1 LALKTDFTIY
11 GVVLGEFIMRL
22 FTRFFLLIAAFLGT
36 ISAYA
41 AGEIPGYIGNQS
53 FRLSDDRE
61 LGDMV
66 RRAEDA
72 KIELARAEQGQRQ
85 LADQLK
91 VLENQKR
98 SLDERSAA
106 LQKEIETLSTGRK
119 ALAGNLEVLK
129 QQPEVNAAAIATTT
143 AEIERID
150 AEIAE
155 KSRQA
160 GALKLESAPLNVRI
174 DQIRND
180 FNQSAR
186 RTEDARQRMQNAGRN
201 QEQYRNDLIVAVKR
215 INVEGARVGQSDGAM
230 DGADLSAKMAYDR
243 GTVDGRYDGQQR
255 GTSDGQARYYR
266 VGSEQ
271 GDREGSSRAT
281 IDGNRDGTNEGAI
294 NGNKS
299 AGSREGRVAGIKRGD
314 ASPAAAV
321 GTEQGKKAGMA
332 RAVSTGQA
340 DGRNIGESET
350 TKKLESGEL
359 KSVNLNGSFAGSFER
374 RSPQYSGDFN
384 GPNYKPRINHSK
396 EIMVKA
402 FADGYNF
409 NYRQYARFEFQRRID
424 ADYNSYY
431 DQNYRIAY
439 DSAVGRE
446 YPAYFDQGRR
456 DGDAQAYSR
465 TYPIVRA
472 EAYKMAFEKLDS
484 TPSRSSAEYKAS
496 FTESELFAFNQRY
509 EDIRNA
515 NFDRFEKDTFSAN
528 IAAQTET
535 YRQKRTAEVNAIYN
549 NNAILEFV
557 SSDMLDGGIKGVALL
572 DGVFQPGE
580 TTNHNVVLRNFGF
593 KSATNVSVQLENG
606 QAVKLPEIPARSLV
620 IVKGATQS
628 AVNASLGSVYR
639 SSLNVVSPL
648 VTNDAVEGRFY
659 DKAANGLVKLGDQKA
674 VRIAYP
680 LSLAGLSLDSQLL
693 KGSKNKLKMTLT
705 NNSKREYKGELK
717 IKLLANSQN
726 AIITKGFASVAAV
739 GSSVSLTDAEILVTD
754 EQDVYRDLSISA
766 TVEQNGVLIGIL
778 PQDLVVMAKAP
789 YIEKAK
795 LPVIVANTD
804 RNIDTFVEALS
815 AAGGTD
821 KVSVLDLSLAS
832 LNAAPI
838 ANGLSGK
845 VVVLVDNSD
854 STSIKTLNSFLAK
867 SKTSAFLMVD
877 DSNLGLKNIK
887 SMGSLKDAASL
898 LFGKRRMYFSN
909 QHRAAEVV
917 KSSAFIQSSV
927 NALSS
932 DLVLAQKFIVSGA
945 ELIADLKVTMTPEF
959 FTTPNETMKIFSLR
973 SLAEVV
979 NINSAYDESG
989 GIFSR
994 DKKWA
999 KMIEEDGGLF
1009 HNQMKAASK
1018 GGVVTSKLPIIL
1030 SAIALRDTVKT
1041 AMSSADGVSGDMKLK
1056 IKNATNGVLDDME
1069 DSFKK
1074 SLKKDFG
1081 ALYNKAYDNASVHRP
1096 FAID

>member
-1 LALKTDFTIY
+1 
-11 GVVLGEFIMRL
+11 MRL
-22 FTRFFLLIAAFLGT
+22 FTRLFLLLAAFVG
-36 ISAYA
+36 AVDA
-41 AGEIPGYIGNQS
+41 QAGGDIHGYIGNQS

-61 LGDMV
+61 LSDMV

-72 KIELARAEQGQRQ
+72 KIELARAEQGQKQ
-85 LADQLK
+85 LADQLR

-98 SLDERSAA
+98 TLDERAA
-106 LQKEIETLSTGRK
+106 TLQKEIDSITTGRK
-119 ALAGNLEVLK
+119 ALAGNLAVLK
-129 QQPEVNAAAIATTT
+129 QQPEVNAAAIATTS
-143 AEIERID
+143 AEIARLD

-160 GALKLESAPLNVRI
+160 GAVKLESAPLNVRI

-186 RTEDARQRMQNAGRN
+186 RTEDARQRMQIAGRN
-201 QEQYRNDLIVAVKR
+201 QEQYRNDLIVAVKK
-215 INVEGARVGQSDGAM
+215 INNEGARVGQSDGAM
-230 DGADLSAKMAYDR
+230 DGADLSAKTAYDR
-243 GTVDGRYDGQQR
+243 GTVDGRYDGQQQ

-266 VGSEQ
+266 AGAEQ
-271 GDREGSSRAT
+271 GDREGSGRAT
-281 IDGNRDGTNEGAI
+281 LDGNRDGTNEGTI

-299 AGSREGRVAGIKRGD
+299 AGVREGRIAGIKRGD
-314 ASPAAAV
+314 GSPAAAV
-321 GTEQGKKAGMA
+321 GADQGKKAGMA

-340 DGRNIGESET
+340 DGRNIGELET

-359 KSVNLNGSFAGSFER
+359 KSVNLDGSFAGSFQR
-374 RSPQYSGDFN
+374 RSPEYAGDFN

-396 EIMVKA
+396 EIMEKA
-402 FADGYNF
+402 FADGYNY

-424 ADYNSYY
+424 VDYNQYY
-431 DQNYRIAY
+431 DENYKISY
-439 DSAVGRE
+439 DSAVRRE
-446 YPAYFDQGRR
+446 YPAHFDQGRR

-472 EAYKMAFEKLDS
+472 EAYRVAFEKLDAS
-484 TPSRSSAEYKAS
+484 PSRSSAEFKAS
-496 FTESELFAFNQRY
+496 YADSELFAFNQRY
-509 EDIRNA
+509 EDIRRA
-515 NFDRFEKDTFSAN
+515 NYDRLESETFTAN
-528 IAAQTET
+528 IAAQTEI
-535 YRQKRTAEVNAIYN
+535 YRQKRTAEVNVIYN

-557 SSDMLDGGIKGVALL
+557 SSEMLDGGIKGVALL

-593 KSATNVSVQLENG
+593 KPAKNVSVQLENG
-606 QAVKLPEIPARSLV
+606 QAVKLPEVPARSLV
-620 IVKGATQS
+620 IVKGAAQS
-628 AVNASLGSVYR
+628 SVNAGLGSVYR
-639 SSLNVVSPL
+639 SSLNVLSPL

-659 DKAANGLVKLGDQKA
+659 DRASNGIVKLADQKA
-674 VRIAYP
+674 VRVAYP
-680 LSLAGLSLDSQLL
+680 LSLAGLSLESQLL
-693 KGSKNKLKMTLT
+693 KGSKNKLRMTLT

-726 AIITKGFASVAAV
+726 AIITKEFSNVAAV
-739 GSSVSLTDAEILVTD
+739 QSSVSLADAEILVTSEED
-754 EQDVYRDLSISA
+754 IYRELSISA
-766 TVEQNGVLIGIL
+766 TVEQNGVLIGVL
-778 PQDLVVMAKAP
+778 PQDLQVMAKAQ

-804 RNIDTFVEALS
+804 NSLDTFVEALN
-815 AAGGTD
+815 AAGGTE

-832 LNAAPI
+832 LNATTI

-845 VVVLVDNSD
+845 VVVLADNSD
-854 STSIKTLNSFLAK
+854 SASIKTLNSFLAK

-877 DSNLGLKNIK
+877 DSNLGLKNTK
-887 SMGSLKDAASL
+887 TMGVLKDAASL
-898 LFGKRRMYFSN
+898 LYGKRRMYFSN

-932 DLVLAQKFIVSGA
+932 DLVLAQKFIKSGA
-945 ELIADLKVTMTPEF
+945 ELIADLKVTMTPES

-979 NINSAYDESG
+979 NINAAYDESG

-999 KMIEEDGGLF
+999 KMIEEDGILF
-1009 HNQMKAASK
+1009 HNQMKAAAN
-1018 GGVVTSKLPIIL
+1018 GNVVTSRLPIIL
-1030 SAIALRDTVKT
+1030 SAIALKDTVKT
-1041 AMSSADGVSGDMKLK
+1041 AMSGADGVSDVMKQK
-1056 IKNATNGVLDDME
+1056 IQNATNGVLDDME

-1074 SLKKDFG
+1074 SLKKDFS
-1081 ALYNKAYDNASVHRP
+1081 ALYNKAYDNAAVHRP

>member
-1 LALKTDFTIY
+1 
-11 GVVLGEFIMRL
+11 MRL
-22 FTRFFLLIAAFLGT
+22 FTRLFLLIAVAVGA
-36 ISAYA
+36 IPAHAS
-41 AGEIPGYIGNQS
+41 GEIPGYIGNQS

-61 LGDMV
+61 LSDMV

-72 KIELARAEQGQRQ
+72 KIEVVRAEQSQNQ
-85 LADQLK
+85 LADQLR
-91 VLENQKR
+91 VLETQKR
-98 SLDERSAA
+98 TLDERSAA
-106 LQKEIETLSTGRK
+106 LQREIDSLSTGRK

-129 QQPEVNAAAIATTT
+129 QQPEVNAAAITTTT
-143 AEIERID
+143 AEIARLD

-160 GALKLESAPLNVRI
+160 GAVKLESAPLNVRI

-180 FNQSAR
+180 FNLSAR
-186 RTEDARQRMQNAGRN
+186 RTEDARQRMQIAGRN
-201 QEQYRNDLIVAVKR
+201 QEQYRNDLIVAVKK
-215 INVEGARVGQSDGAM
+215 INGEGARVGQSDGAM
-230 DGADLSAKMAYDR
+230 DGADLSAKTAYDR
-243 GTVDGRYDGQQR
+243 GTVDGRYDGQQQ
-255 GTSDGQARYYR
+255 GTVDGQARYYR
-266 VGSEQ
+266 AGAEQ
-271 GDREGSSRAT
+271 GDREGTSRAT
-281 IDGNRDGTNEGAI
+281 LDGNRDGTNEGTI

-314 ASPAAAV
+314 ASNAAAV
-321 GTEQGKKAGMA
+321 GTDQGKKAGMA

-340 DGRNIGESET
+340 DGRNIGELET

-359 KSVNLNGSFAGSFER
+359 KSVNLNGSFAGSFQR
-374 RSPQYSGDFN
+374 RSPEYAGDFN

-424 ADYNSYY
+424 ADYNQYY
-431 DQNYRIAY
+431 DENYRIAY
-439 DSAVGRE
+439 DSAISRE

-456 DGDAQAYSR
+456 DGDAQAYAR

-472 EAYKMAFEKLDS
+472 EAYRIAFEKLDS
-484 TPSRSSAEYKAS
+484 SPSRSSAEYKAS
-496 FTESELFAFNQRY
+496 YTESELFAFNQRY
-509 EDIRNA
+509 EDIRRA
-515 NFDRFEKDTFSAN
+515 NYDRVESDTFGAN
-528 IAAQTET
+528 IAAQTEI
-535 YRQKRTAEVNAIYN
+535 YRQKRTAEVTAIYN
-549 NNAILEFV
+549 NNPIVEFV

-580 TTNHNVVLRNFGF
+580 TTNHNVVLRNYGF

-606 QAVKLPEIPARSLV
+606 AAVKLPEVPARSLV
-620 IVKGATQS
+620 IIKGAAQGSVT
-628 AVNASLGSVYR
+628 AGLGSVFR
-639 SSLNVVSPL
+639 SALSVVSPL
-648 VTNDAVEGRFY
+648 ATNDTVEGRFY
-659 DKAANGLVKLGDQKA
+659 DKASNGIVKAADQKA
-674 VRIAYP
+674 VRVAYP
-680 LSLAGLSLDSQLL
+680 LSLAGLSLESQLL

-726 AIITKGFASVAAV
+726 AIITKEFSNVAAV
-739 GSSVSLTDAEILVTD
+739 ASSVSLTDAEILVTS

-766 TVEQNGVLIGIL
+766 TVEQNGVLIGVL
-778 PQDLVVMAKAP
+778 PQDFITMAKAQ
-789 YIEKAK
+789 YVEKAK
-795 LPVIVANTD
+795 LPVIVADTD
-804 RNIDTFVEALS
+804 KSLDTFVDALN

-832 LNAAPI
+832 LNAATI
-838 ANGLSGK
+838 TNGLSGK

-854 STSIKTLNSFLAK
+854 GSSVKTLNSFLAK

-877 DSNLGLKNIK
+877 GANLGLKNVK
-887 SMGSLKDAASL
+887 ALGSLKDAASL
-898 LFGKRRMYFSN
+898 LYGKRRMYFSN
-909 QHRAAEVV
+909 PHRAAEVV

-927 NALSS
+927 NAVPS
-932 DLVLAQKFIVSGA
+932 DLVLAQKFIMSGP
-945 ELIADLKVTMTPEF
+945 ELLADLKVTMTPESYS
-959 FTTPNETMKIFSLR
+959 TPNETMKIFSLR

-979 NINSAYDESG
+979 NINAAYDESG

-999 KMIEEDGGLF
+999 KMIEEDGTLF
-1009 HNQMKAASK
+1009 HNQMKAASS
-1018 GGVVTSKLPIIL
+1018 GGVVTSKLPMIL
-1030 SAIALRDTVKT
+1030 SAIALRDAVKT
-1041 AMSSADGVSGDMKLK
+1041 SMSGAEGVSDVMKQK
-1056 IKNATNGVLDDME
+1056 IQNATNGVLDDME

-1081 ALYNKAYDNASVHRP
+1081 ALYNKAYDYAAVHRP

>member
-1 LALKTDFTIY
+1 
-11 GVVLGEFIMRL
+11 MRL
-22 FTRFFLLIAAFLGT
+22 FTRLFLLLAVAVGAIEAN
-36 ISAYA
+36 A

-61 LGDMV
+61 LSDMV

-72 KIELARAEQGQRQ
+72 KIELARAEQGQAQ
-85 LADQLK
+85 LADQLRI
-91 VLENQKR
+91 LETQKR
-98 SLDERSAA
+98 SLDERAAA
-106 LQKEIETLSTGRK
+106 LQREIDTAVAGRK
-119 ALAGNLEVLK
+119 ALAANLEVLK
-129 QQPEVNAAAIATTT
+129 QQPEVNAAAITTT
-143 AEIERID
+143 SAEIARLD
-150 AEIAE
+150 GEIAE

-180 FNQSAR
+180 FNLSAR
-186 RTEDARQRMQNAGRN
+186 RTEDARQRMQIAGRD
-201 QEQYRNDLIVAVKR
+201 QEQYRNDLIVAIKK
-215 INVEGARVGQSDGAM
+215 INNEGARVGQSDGAM
-230 DGADLSAKMAYDR
+230 DGADLSAKTAYDR
-243 GTVDGRYDGQQR
+243 GTVDGRYDGQQQ
-255 GTSDGQARYYR
+255 GTVDGQDRYYR
-266 VGSEQ
+266 RGAEQ
-271 GDREGSSRAT
+271 GDRDGSARAT
-281 IDGNRDGTNEGAI
+281 VDGNRDGTNEGTI

-314 ASPAAAV
+314 ASNAAAV
-321 GTEQGKKAGMA
+321 GTDQGKKAGMA

-340 DGRNIGESET
+340 DGRNIGEGET

-359 KSVNLNGSFAGSFER
+359 KSVNLNGAFAGSFQR
-374 RSPQYSGDFN
+374 RSPDYPGDFN

-396 EIMVKA
+396 EVMAKA

-424 ADYNSYY
+424 ADYNQYY
-431 DQNYRIAY
+431 DANYRQSY
-439 DSAVGRE
+439 DLAVNRE
-446 YPAYFDQGRR
+446 YPAYYDQGRR
-456 DGDAQAYSR
+456 DGDAQAYAR

-472 EAYKMAFEKLDS
+472 EAYRIAFEKMDS
-484 TPSRSSAEYKAS
+484 APARSSAEYKGS
-496 FTESELFAFNQRY
+496 YTEAELFAFNERY
-509 EDIRNA
+509 EDIRRA
-515 NFDRFEKDTFSAN
+515 NYDRVESETFTAN
-528 IAAQTET
+528 VAAQTEI

-580 TTNHNVVLRNFGF
+580 TTNHNVVLRNYGF

-606 QAVKLPEIPARSLV
+606 QAVKLPEVPARSLV
-620 IVKGATQS
+620 IVKGAAQGSVT
-628 AVNASLGSVYR
+628 AGLGSVYR
-639 SSLNVVSPL
+639 SALSVVSPL
-648 VTNDAVEGRFY
+648 ATNDAVEGRFY
-659 DKAANGLVKLGDQKA
+659 DKLSNGVLKSADQKA
-674 VRIAYP
+674 VRVAYP

-693 KGSKNKLKMTLT
+693 KGTKNKLRMTLT

-726 AIITKGFASVAAV
+726 AIITKEFGNVAAV
-739 GSSVSLTDAEILVTD
+739 SSSVSLSDAEILVTS
-754 EQDVYRDLSISA
+754 EEDVYRDLSISA
-766 TVEQNGVLIGIL
+766 TVEQNGVLIGVL
-778 PQDLVVMAKAP
+778 PQDLVVMAKAQ

-795 LPVIVANTD
+795 LPVIVADTD
-804 RNIDTFVEALS
+804 KSLDTFVEALS

-832 LNAAPI
+832 LNAATI

-854 STSIKTLNSFLAK
+854 SANIKTLNSFLAK

-877 DSNLGLKNIK
+877 DSNLGLKNVK
-887 SMGSLKDAASL
+887 TMGSLKDAASL
-898 LFGKRRMYFSN
+898 LYGKRRMYFSN
-909 QHRAAEVV
+909 PHRAAEVV
-917 KSSAFIQSSV
+917 KSSSFMQSSV
-927 NALSS
+927 NALAS
-932 DLVLAQKFIVSGA
+932 DLVLSQKFIATGA
-945 ELIADLKVTMTPEF
+945 ELIADLKVTMTPES

-979 NINSAYDESG
+979 NINAAYDESG

-999 KMIEEDGGLF
+999 KMIEEDGTLF
-1009 HNQMKAASK
+1009 HNQMKAASS
-1018 GGVVTSKLPIIL
+1018 GSVVTSKLPMIL
-1030 SAIALRDTVKT
+1030 SAIALKDTVKT
-1041 AMSSADGVSGDMKLK
+1041 AMSGAAGVSDDMKLK

-1081 ALYNKAYDNASVHRP
+1081 ALYNKAYDNAAVHRP